1 MATDKTPVWGDEG
14 FPLSPGF
21 YELIATQVVEDAL
34 VLTHEARTAERYER
48 VAHVLALVSTGAVAR
63 VKSYSASSVLAL
75 SQSASPTYTEAIEQ
89 GMSLDNIVDGFNIV
103 GDRQPCGNILTLT
116 QTVFS
121 ISSSAPI
128 EHVLGLTDEA
138 IGVGPHKRTVNQWLA
153 ISDHI
158 STPHRRFVEDTLA
171 FVQFLPTPL
180 TGNAS
185 DILALVDEAS
195 ITNIAHELLLT
206 HVASGSKLYE
216 FEQTLNLTHSN
227 ILTSDWV
234 RRIDEDL
241 GVGHALTWFRDDPC
255 DRKNYTPF
263 SGDNTVNTV
272 FEEPPT
278 TKPPVFTSNTE
289 DRLVLY
295 YPSHAAIARQLT
307 LRAPEFQDRDRNAY
321 TRVSRET
328 RGGTLIVYSDPVW
341 PSVRSLVVTVT
352 GLTSDEAESYLT
364 FMYATLGKEIEVRDW
379 EGRLWAGVIVNPD
392 NPITQDGPGCKYTIS
407 FELEGKKFET
417 GNPTEEADLAG
428 FVLNLSDSA
437 TVVKVSP

>member
-21 YELIATQVVEDAL
+21 YTIIDTQVVESVLAL
-34 VLTHEARTAERYER
+34 TDEARTIERHEF
-48 VAHVLALVSTGAVAR
+48 VAHALSLVSTGQAARVKERSAENVLALVQA
-63 VKSYSASSVLAL
+63 
-75 SQSASPTYTEAIEQ
+75 ASPTTTADIEHAMTVDSLVQAIN
-89 GMSLDNIVDGFNIV
+89 LV
-103 GDRQPCGNILTLT
+103 GDRQPVGNILALT

-121 ISSSAPI
+121 ISASAPI

-138 IGVGPHKRTVNQWLA
+138 IGVGPHKRTVNHWLA

-158 STPHRRFVEDTLA
+158 STPHRRFVEDILA

-185 DILALVDEAS
+185 DTLVLTDEAS
-195 ITNIAHELLLT
+195 ITNLAHELLLT
-206 HVASGSKLYE
+206 HVAIGAKLYAIE
-216 FEQTLNLTHSN
+216 HDLGITDSI

-234 RRIDEDL
+234 RRIDETL
-241 GVGHALTWFRDDPC
+241 NIGHALTWFRDNPC

-263 SGDNTVNTV
+263 SGDNTVNTT
-272 FEEPPT
+272 FAEPPSSIPPAVGDAT
-278 TKPPVFTSNTE
+278 T
-289 DRLVLY
+289 DRLVMY

-307 LRAPEFQDRDRNAY
+307 LRAPEFQDRDRSAY
-321 TRVSRET
+321 TRVTRET
-328 RGGTLIVYSDPVW
+328 RGGTLVVYSDPVW
-341 PSVRSLVVTVT
+341 PSVRSLAVTVT
-352 GLTSDEAESYLT
+352 GLDATEAEAYLT

-379 EGRLWAGVIVNPD
+379 EGRLWAGVITNPE
-392 NPITQDGPGCKYTIS
+392 NPITQDGPGCKYTIA

-417 GNPTEEADLAG
+417 DNPTQEADTSG

-437 TVVKVSP
+437 TVVKV